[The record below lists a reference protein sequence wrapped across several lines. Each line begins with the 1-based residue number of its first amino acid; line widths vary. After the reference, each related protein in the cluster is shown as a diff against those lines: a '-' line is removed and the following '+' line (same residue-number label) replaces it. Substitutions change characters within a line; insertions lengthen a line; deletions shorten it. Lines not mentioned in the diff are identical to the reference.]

1 MVLIDLK
8 ESDIVCIIVLNEIKI
23 KKSLKKYVLIYGKY
37 YLQQTEHKLQRIV
50 HYIRYDI
57 ALVDDSVSSVL
68 VQTVR
73 KLMFKLLDQ
82 NALDKSAKTCLTHIF
97 T

>member
-1 MVLIDLK
+1 MYWFT
-8 ESDIVCIIVLNEIKI
+8 ESIIYNK
-23 KKSLKKYVLIYGKY
+23 
-37 YLQQTEHKLQRIV
+37 QNTKLQRIV